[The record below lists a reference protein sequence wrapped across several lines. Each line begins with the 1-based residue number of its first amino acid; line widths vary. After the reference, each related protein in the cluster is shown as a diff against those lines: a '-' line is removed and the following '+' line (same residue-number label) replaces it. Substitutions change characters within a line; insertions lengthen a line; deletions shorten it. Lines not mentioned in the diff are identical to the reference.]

1 MMKWGKEPC
10 EIFLVFLAVVGW
22 SRADNSCRG
31 ILLKDR
37 SGVINSPIDPITGKY
52 PPNSQCFWDFYSIDG
67 IADDQFITF
76 RFLNLELELSDNC
89 NYDHVELTNRIG
101 RPVPLK
107 RFCGN
112 EIPPSVTVPARKDLR
127 MYFFSDEIYE
137 YKGFSVEYNVVKN
150 DVKCPEKEFQCRN
163 DQCVEKHRVC
173 DTSDDCGDG
182 TDEEQCNH
190 PTGELEIC
198 GLTPIIPELGNG
210 DRIVGGREA
219 VPGSWPWQVSF
230 QYIYTHPSS
239 HFCGGALINKN
250 WILTAAHCVKD
261 KYKDEIRIH
270 FGNHHRWLTDPQEI
284 LRYPT
289 DWYFYRW
296 EDIALVKLNA
306 PLSFNDV
313 IQPVCLPEWEED
325 LEDGTM
331 GHVTGWGNTIGT
343 GHSTVLKQAMV
354 PIFNYEACSNYDSPF
369 PINPTNICSGTDD
382 GGINP
387 CFGDSGSPLVVQ
399 KDNKWTVYGLV
410 SWGPLVCGIKQ
421 EPTVYMKVSEFRRWM
436 DETLSSN

>member
-1 MMKWGKEPC
+1 MFYCLISM
-10 EIFLVFLAVVGW
+10 LY
-22 SRADNSCRG
+22 S
-31 ILLKDR
+31 KD
-37 SGVINSPIDPITGKY
+37 
-52 PPNSQCFWDFYSIDG
+52 
-67 IADDQFITF
+67 
-76 RFLNLELELSDNC
+76 
-89 NYDHVELTNRIG
+89 
-101 RPVPLK
+101 
-107 RFCGN
+107 
-112 EIPPSVTVPARKDLR
+112 
-127 MYFFSDEIYE
+127 
-137 YKGFSVEYNVVKN
+137 
-150 DVKCPEKEFQCRN
+150 
-163 DQCVEKHRVC
+163 
-173 DTSDDCGDG
+173 
-182 TDEEQCNH
+182 H

-296 EDIALVKLNA
+296 LCFINTSNTELILKEDIALVKLNA